1 MALLLTRTDVERLIT
16 DELALEAVA
25 AGFRAERDGATDLP
39 VRLDTDSP
47 TGFLR
52 VMPAV
57 LDNVMGL
64 KVMTLVRG
72 LGTRY
77 LVLLYGV
84 DDGALRALV
93 DADLV
98 TKTRTAATTALA
110 GQHLVA
116 EPPATLAVIGT
127 GFEARGHLAFL
138 ARMWGLRRAV
148 AYSRSEANRTSFA
161 DDMAAELDIEVVAAE
176 TSREALQSTQTVL
189 LATKSPEPVV
199 DGRDFRPGT
208 VVLSIGSTRP
218 DLRELDRTSLRR
230 ASVVV
235 VDARDQVTQD
245 SGDIIDALG
254 HDALHEDR
262 IVTLAT
268 VCGDGMPPVVSD
280 AERDLV
286 VFKSA
291 GTALQDLALARRLYD
306 RACEQRV
313 GHDLGTVSGLK
324 PFTG

>member
-1 MALLLTRTDVERLIT
+1 MALLLTSEDVARLVTDQ
-16 DELALEAVA
+16 LALDAVA
-25 AGFRAERDGATDLP
+25 AGFAAERDGATHLP

-57 LDNVMGL
+57 LDDVMGL

-84 DDGALRALV
+84 DNGGLRALV

-110 GQHLVA
+110 GQQLVA
-116 EPPATLAVIGT
+116 EAPESLAVIGT

-148 AYSRSEANRTSFA
+148 AYSRSEANRRSFA
-161 DDMAAELDIEVVAAE
+161 EDMTAELDLDVVAAGS
-176 TSREALQSTQTVL
+176 SREALASSHTVL
-189 LATKSPEPVV
+189 LATKSPEPVI
-199 DGRDFRPGT
+199 DGRDLRSGS

-218 DLRELDRTSLRR
+218 DLRELDRESLRR
-230 ASVVV
+230 ARVLV
-235 VDARDQVTQD
+235 VDALEQVTHE
-245 SGDIIDALG
+245 SGDIIDALE
-254 HDALHEDR
+254 HDAIARER

-268 VCGDGMPPVVSD
+268 VCADGAPPPGDDGD
-280 AERDLV
+280 RDVV

-291 GTALQDLALARRLYD
+291 GTALQDLALARRLYE
-306 RACEQRV
+306 RACAEDV
-313 GHDLGTVSGLK
+313 GRDVGTVTGLK
-324 PFTG
+324 P